1 MEEDE
6 SEDEALPH
14 PYKRADKC
22 LRVELRP
29 GDLEKRRRGR
39 EGSEGE
45 VEEQLSFV
53 AAGGEATVRWAAQ
66 RRCGE
71 AERRGAGR

>member
-1 MEEDE
+1 MRFPRNSAARVEEDE

-45 VEEQLSFV
+45 VEEQLSYCCCL
-53 AAGGEATVRWAAQ
+53 R
-66 RRCGE
+66 
-71 AERRGAGR
+71 